1 MVNRPGQQLTFAALD
16 EQAEQPPEQRS
27 RHDLRAMMDKPLPP
41 SDLPP
46 LIRRNGKWVGRPF
59 DLDGTDGVTQ

>member
-27 RHDLRAMMDKPLPP
+27 RHDLRAMMDNPLPP

-46 LIRRNGKWVGRPF
+46 LIQRDGRARPDGPDGGRPAGP
-59 DLDGTDGVTQ
+59 D